1 MATLNIQ
8 IVVLDTHDIHSIAIA
23 DASSYT
29 DNPPITVSPMLRIEP
44 PGYPPVTTPFNV
56 AGYHI
61 LTSDMMGI
69 TAAGIRTALPDG
81 VYTFTY
87 SEGTASSKVSYM
99 RVDEL
104 LEKYY
109 TVFMDLDMM
118 ECNQAIKTQAKVD
131 LSTIYL
137 LIQGSI
143 AAASNCAILTANELY
158 GQANK
163 MLARMAKHNCG
174 CTGSNYIIN
183 YK

>member
-8 IVVLDTHDIHSIAIA
+8 IVVLDTHDINTIAIA
-23 DASSYT
+23 DASSYP
-29 DNPPITVSPMLRIEP
+29 NV
-44 PGYPPVTTPFNV
+44 PPVTVNPTLTIQAPGYNSVITPFNV
-56 AGYHI
+56 LGFHI

-69 TAAGIRTALPDG
+69 TASGIRTALPDG

-87 SEGTASSKVSYM
+87 SEGTASSKISYM
-99 RVDEL
+99 RVDVL

-109 TVFMDLDMM
+109 TVFMNLDMM
-118 ECNQAIKTQAKVD
+118 ECNQAIKTQAKVE
-131 LSTIYL
+131 LNTVYL

-143 AAASNCAILTANELY
+143 AAASNCAIITANELY
-158 GQANK
+158 DQADK
-163 MLARMAKHNCG
+163 MLNRMASHNCG

>member
-1 MATLNIQ
+1 MATLNLK
-8 IVVLDTHDIHSIAIA
+8 IVVLDSHDINTIVIA
-23 DASSYT
+23 DASTYPN
-29 DNPPITVSPMLRIEP
+29 NPPITVSPTLFIEA
-44 PGYPPVTTPFNV
+44 PGYNPKTTPFNV
-56 AGYHI
+56 LGMHI

-69 TAAGIRTALPDG
+69 TAPDIRTALPDG

-87 SEGTASSKVSYM
+87 SEGTASSKISHM
-99 RVDEL
+99 RVDKL

-109 TVFMDLDMM
+109 TVFMNLDMM
-118 ECNQAIKTQAKVD
+118 ECNQASKTQAKVD
-131 LSTIYL
+131 LSTVYL

-143 AAASNCAILTANELY
+143 AAASNCAIITANELY

-163 MLARMAKHNCG
+163 MLDRMAKHDCG